1 MIFDTGEMTRRGME
15 GGHSKQL
22 VHSVLLS
29 ITSVLL
35 QYYSLMTAK
44 ILLSCL

>member
-22 VHSVLLS
+22 VHSVLLNH
-29 ITSVLL
+29 
-35 QYYSLMTAK
+35 SLMTAK